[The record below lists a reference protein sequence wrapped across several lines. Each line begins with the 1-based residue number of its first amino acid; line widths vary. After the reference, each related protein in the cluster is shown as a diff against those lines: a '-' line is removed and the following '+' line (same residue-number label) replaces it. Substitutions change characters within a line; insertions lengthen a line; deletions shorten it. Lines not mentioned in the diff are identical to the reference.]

1 MLLRNEH
8 GIIPLDNIHGDP
20 ITLELHLPE
29 LYLSGWPIIRIGL
42 ALPVNFPTIIQKN
55 YYVFKLPDIGS
66 STVQCY
72 GF

>member
-8 GIIPLDNIHGDP
+8 GIIPLDNIHGDL
-20 ITLELHLPE
+20 ITLELHLPG
-29 LYLSGWPIIRIGL
+29 LHLSGSPIIRIGF
-42 ALPVNFPTIIQKN
+42 ALRVHFPRIIQN
-55 YYVFKLPDIGS
+55 YFVLKLPAIGS